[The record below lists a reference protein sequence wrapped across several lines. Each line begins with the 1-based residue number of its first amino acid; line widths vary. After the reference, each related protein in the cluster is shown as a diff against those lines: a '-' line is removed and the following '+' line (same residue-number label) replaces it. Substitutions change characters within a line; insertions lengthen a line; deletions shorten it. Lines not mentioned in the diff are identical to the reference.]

1 MHLHDLPR
9 TDPCARLPCRSAR
22 HSNPRYH
29 LTASALNHQALRDQG
44 AGRHS
49 ASFIHLA
56 TTTNPFRNCSMAGQK
71 PQATTQGAS
80 PSRQA
85 EPAAPVPEPLSPQ
98 FRPIHSTTPI
108 PPPTIPTFH
117 RQTFT
122 HKQHPPQVPSIP
134 QPPPPEPVDFNENVD
149 VIALESAILLL
160 QRQKQKAEEDIRQLQ
175 RIKQEATRKPAEF
188 VQDLASGKVGQGPQ
202 PVAPDRDDDDDDS
215 DDDEEEDEDEESDAE
230 MEGRDGGEASSS
242 GLGPSPMKATSKGKA
257 AAPQPPPSWTNLPTP
272 QDVVRMPAINWSKY
286 AVVGES
292 LDKLHREQLA
302 KPTLGTPA
310 TAAADGKAYE
320 FKGGPNPDDGK
331 KSVGIAAPYDP
342 LHDKIKKPRK

>member
-1 MHLHDLPR
+1 
-9 TDPCARLPCRSAR
+9 
-22 HSNPRYH
+22 
-29 LTASALNHQALRDQG
+29 
-44 AGRHS
+44 
-49 ASFIHLA
+49 
-56 TTTNPFRNCSMAGQK
+56 MAGQK
-71 PQATTQGAS
+71 PQATTQGPS
-80 PSRQA
+80 PSRPA

-122 HKQHPPQVPSIP
+122 HKQHPPQVESVP
-134 QPPPPEPVDFNENVD
+134 QPPPPPQPVDFSENVD

-175 RIKQEATRKPAEF
+175 RIKNEAVRKPAEF

-202 PVAPDRDDDDDDS
+202 AVPPASSGGADDDS
-215 DDDEEEDEDEESDAE
+215 SSSSSSEEDEDDESDAE
-230 MEGRDGGEASSS
+230 MEDQEGGGEASSS
-242 GLGPSPMKATSKGKA
+242 GLKPSPMKPPGKGKA
-257 AAPQPPPSWTNLPTP
+257 AAAAAAPQPQPPRQEPPPWTTLPTP

-310 TAAADGKAYE
+310 TLAADGKAYE

-342 LHDKIKKPRK
+342 LHEKVKKPRK

>member
-1 MHLHDLPR
+1 MR
-9 TDPCARLPCRSAR
+9 
-22 HSNPRYH
+22 
-29 LTASALNHQALRDQG
+29 
-44 AGRHS
+44 
-49 ASFIHLA
+49 
-56 TTTNPFRNCSMAGQK
+56 MAGQK

-80 PSRQA
+80 PSRPA

-122 HKQHPPQVPSIP
+122 HKQHPPQVESVP
-134 QPPPPEPVDFNENVD
+134 QPPPPPQPVDFSENVD

-160 QRQKQKAEEDIRQLQ
+160 QRQKQKAEDDIRQLQ
-175 RIKQEATRKPAEF
+175 RIKNEAVRKPAEF

-202 PVAPDRDDDDDDS
+202 VVQPASRDAADHGNSSSSS
-215 DDDEEEDEDEESDAE
+215 DDEDDESDAE
-230 MEGRDGGEASSS
+230 MEGQDGGSGESSS
-242 GLGPSPMKATSKGKA
+242 GLKPSPMKAPGKGKA
-257 AAPQPPPSWTNLPTP
+257 AAVAPQPPRQEPPPWTNLPTP

-292 LDKLHREQLA
+292 LERLHREQLT

-310 TAAADGKAYE
+310 TLAADGKAYE

-342 LHDKIKKPRK
+342 LHEKVKKPRK

>member
-1 MHLHDLPR
+1 
-9 TDPCARLPCRSAR
+9 
-22 HSNPRYH
+22 
-29 LTASALNHQALRDQG
+29 
-44 AGRHS
+44 
-49 ASFIHLA
+49 
-56 TTTNPFRNCSMAGQK
+56 MAGQK
-71 PQATTQGAS
+71 PQATTQATQATQATQGAS
-80 PSRQA
+80 PPRQA

-122 HKQHPPQVPSIP
+122 HKQHPPQVQSIP
-134 QPPPPEPVDFNENVD
+134 QPPPPPPEPVDFNENVD

-188 VQDLASGKVGQGPQ
+188 VQDLASGKVGQGTQ
-202 PVAPDRDDDDDDS
+202 AVAPNSGGGDDEDDDDDD
-215 DDDEEEDEDEESDAE
+215 DDDEDDDEESDAE
-230 MEGRDGGEASSS
+230 TEDRDGGEASTS
-242 GLGPSPMKATSKGKA
+242 GLGPSPMEAPGKGKA
-257 AAPQPPPSWTNLPTP
+257 AATAASQPRQPPPSWTNLPTP

-292 LDKLHREQLA
+292 LDKMHREQLA

-310 TAAADGKAYE
+310 TVAADGKAYE

>member
-1 MHLHDLPR
+1 
-9 TDPCARLPCRSAR
+9 
-22 HSNPRYH
+22 
-29 LTASALNHQALRDQG
+29 
-44 AGRHS
+44 
-49 ASFIHLA
+49 
-56 TTTNPFRNCSMAGQK
+56 MAGQK

-122 HKQHPPQVPSIP
+122 HKQHPPQVQSVP

-160 QRQKQKAEEDIRQLQ
+160 QRQKQQAEEDIRQLQ
-175 RIKQEATRKPAEF
+175 RIKQDATRKPAEF

-202 PVAPDRDDDDDDS
+202 AVAPNGAVGDDEDEDDDNDNDD
-215 DDDEEEDEDEESDAE
+215 EDEDEESGAE
-230 MEGRDGGEASSS
+230 SEERDGGEASSS
-242 GLGPSPMKATSKGKA
+242 GLGPSPMKAPGKGKA
-257 AAPQPPPSWTNLPTP
+257 PAPQPRQPPPPSWANLPTP

-292 LDKLHREQLA
+292 LDKLHREQVA
-302 KPTLGTPA
+302 KPTLGTPG
-310 TAAADGKAYE
+310 TVAANGKAYE

-331 KSVGIAAPYDP
+331 KSVGISAPYDP

>member
-1 MHLHDLPR
+1 
-9 TDPCARLPCRSAR
+9 
-22 HSNPRYH
+22 
-29 LTASALNHQALRDQG
+29 
-44 AGRHS
+44 
-49 ASFIHLA
+49 
-56 TTTNPFRNCSMAGQK
+56 MAGQK
-71 PQATTQGAS
+71 SQATTQGAS
-80 PSRQA
+80 PFRQA

-122 HKQHPPQVPSIP
+122 HKQHPPQVESIP

-175 RIKQEATRKPAEF
+175 RIKQEAITKPAEF

-202 PVAPDRDDDDDDS
+202 AVAPDSGGGDDDDSEDEDEDDDNDDDDDD
-215 DDDEEEDEDEESDAE
+215 DDAESDAE
-230 MEGRDGGEASSS
+230 MEDKYGGEASSS
-242 GLGPSPMKATSKGKA
+242 GLGPSPMKPPGKGKA
-257 AAPQPPPSWTNLPTP
+257 AAAAPRPPRQPQPSWTNLPTP
-272 QDVVRMPAINWSKY
+272 QEVVRMPAINWSKY

-310 TAAADGKAYE
+310 TVAADGKAYE

-342 LHDKIKKPRK
+342 LHDKFKKPRK

>member
-1 MHLHDLPR
+1 
-9 TDPCARLPCRSAR
+9 
-22 HSNPRYH
+22 
-29 LTASALNHQALRDQG
+29 
-44 AGRHS
+44 
-49 ASFIHLA
+49 
-56 TTTNPFRNCSMAGQK
+56 MAGQK

-122 HKQHPPQVPSIP
+122 HKQHPPQVESTP
-134 QPPPPEPVDFNENVD
+134 QPPPPPQPVDFSENVD

-175 RIKQEATRKPAEF
+175 RIKNEAVRKPAEF

-202 PVAPDRDDDDDDS
+202 AAPPESGGGAGDDDDDESSS
-215 DDDEEEDEDEESDAE
+215 DEDDEDDESDAE
-230 MEGRDGGEASSS
+230 MENQDVGEASSS
-242 GLGPSPMKATSKGKA
+242 GLGPSPMKAPGKGKA
-257 AAPQPPPSWTNLPTP
+257 AAAAQPPPPRQQPPPWTNLPTP
-272 QDVVRMPAINWSKY
+272 QDVVRMPTINWSKY

-310 TAAADGKAYE
+310 TLAADGKAYE
-320 FKGGPNPDDGK
+320 FKGEPNPDDGK

>member
-1 MHLHDLPR
+1 MGGHKIQ
-9 TDPCARLPCRSAR
+9 A
-22 HSNPRYH
+22 
-29 LTASALNHQALRDQG
+29 AS
-44 AGRHS
+44 
-49 ASFIHLA
+49 
-56 TTTNPFRNCSMAGQK
+56 
-71 PQATTQGAS
+71 QGAS
-80 PSRQA
+80 PSRPA

-108 PPPTIPTFH
+108 PPPTIPTFN

-122 HKQHPPQVPSIP
+122 HKQHPPQVETIP

-175 RIKQEATRKPAEF
+175 RIKQEAVRKPTEF
-188 VQDLASGKVGQGPQ
+188 VQDLVSGKVGQGPQ
-202 PVAPDRDDDDDDS
+202 GLAPNRGAADEDE
-215 DDDEEEDEDEESDAE
+215 DDDEDDDEDEGSDAE
-230 MEGRDGGEASSS
+230 MEDRDGGEASSS
-242 GLGPSPMKATSKGKA
+242 GLGPSPMKASAKGKA
-257 AAPQPPPSWTNLPTP
+257 AAPAPRPQQPQPSWTNLPTP

-292 LDKLHREQLA
+292 LDKLHKEQLS
-302 KPTLGTPA
+302 KPTLGMPA
-310 TAAADGKAYE
+310 TAGADGKAYE
-320 FKGGPNPDDGK
+320 FKGEPNPDDGK

>member
-1 MHLHDLPR
+1 
-9 TDPCARLPCRSAR
+9 
-22 HSNPRYH
+22 
-29 LTASALNHQALRDQG
+29 
-44 AGRHS
+44 
-49 ASFIHLA
+49 
-56 TTTNPFRNCSMAGQK
+56 MAGQK
-71 PQATTQGAS
+71 PQATTQGAF

-122 HKQHPPQVPSIP
+122 HKQHPPQVESIP
-134 QPPPPEPVDFNENVD
+134 QPPPPPPQPVDFSENVD

-160 QRQKQKAEEDIRQLQ
+160 QRQKQQAEDDIRQLQ
-175 RIKQEATRKPAEF
+175 RIKNEAVRKPAEF
-188 VQDLASGKVGQGPQ
+188 VHDLASGKVGQGPQ
-202 PVAPDRDDDDDDS
+202 AVPPASGGGAGHDGDN
-215 DDDEEEDEDEESDAE
+215 DDESSSSDEGDDQDESDAE
-230 MEGRDGGEASSS
+230 MEDQEGGGEASSS
-242 GLGPSPMKATSKGKA
+242 GLKPSPMKAPGKGKA
-257 AAPQPPPSWTNLPTP
+257 AATAPRPQPQPQRQEPPPWTNLPTP

-310 TAAADGKAYE
+310 ALAADGKAYE

>member
-1 MHLHDLPR
+1 
-9 TDPCARLPCRSAR
+9 
-22 HSNPRYH
+22 
-29 LTASALNHQALRDQG
+29 
-44 AGRHS
+44 
-49 ASFIHLA
+49 
-56 TTTNPFRNCSMAGQK
+56 MAGQK
-71 PQATTQGAS
+71 PQTTTQGAS

-85 EPAAPVPEPLSPQ
+85 EPTAPVPEPLSPQ

-122 HKQHPPQVPSIP
+122 HKQHPPQVQSIP

-160 QRQKQKAEEDIRQLQ
+160 QRQKQNAEDDIRQLQ

-202 PVAPDRDDDDDDS
+202 AVAPPSGGGDDDDD
-215 DDDEEEDEDEESDAE
+215 EDEDEDDEDESSDDE
-230 MEGRDGGEASSS
+230 MEDRGGGEASSS
-242 GLGPSPMKATSKGKA
+242 GLGPSPMKVSGKGKA
-257 AAPQPPPSWTNLPTP
+257 AAAPPQPSWANLPTP

-310 TAAADGKAYE
+310 TVAADGKAYE
-320 FKGGPNPDDGK
+320 FKGGPNPEDGK

>member
-1 MHLHDLPR
+1 
-9 TDPCARLPCRSAR
+9 
-22 HSNPRYH
+22 
-29 LTASALNHQALRDQG
+29 
-44 AGRHS
+44 
-49 ASFIHLA
+49 
-56 TTTNPFRNCSMAGQK
+56 MAGQK
-71 PQATTQGAS
+71 PQTTAQGAS

-122 HKQHPPQVPSIP
+122 HKQHPPQVQSIP

-160 QRQKQKAEEDIRQLQ
+160 QRQKQQAEEDIRQLQ
-175 RIKQEATRKPAEF
+175 RIKQEATSKPSEF
-188 VQDLASGKVGQGPQ
+188 VKDLASGKVGQGPQ
-202 PVAPDRDDDDDDS
+202 DLAPERGGGAGDDESDDEDDEDEDDE
-215 DDDEEEDEDEESDAE
+215 DDDEESDSE
-230 MEGRDGGEASSS
+230 MEDRDGGEASSS

-257 AAPQPPPSWTNLPTP
+257 VAAPQPRQPPPPSWANLPTP

-302 KPTLGTPA
+302 KPTLGTPG
-310 TAAADGKAYE
+310 TVAADGKAYE

>member
-1 MHLHDLPR
+1 M
-9 TDPCARLPCRSAR
+9 
-22 HSNPRYH
+22 
-29 LTASALNHQALRDQG
+29 
-44 AGRHS
+44 
-49 ASFIHLA
+49 
-56 TTTNPFRNCSMAGQK
+56 
-71 PQATTQGAS
+71 
-80 PSRQA
+80 
-85 EPAAPVPEPLSPQ
+85 
-98 FRPIHSTTPI
+98 
-108 PPPTIPTFH
+108 
-117 RQTFT
+117 
-122 HKQHPPQVPSIP
+122 
-134 QPPPPEPVDFNENVD
+134 DFNENVD

-202 PVAPDRDDDDDDS
+202 VAPPSAGGDDDDDE
-215 DDDEEEDEDEESDAE
+215 DEDEEDEDESSDDE
-230 MEGRDGGEASSS
+230 MEGREGGEASSS
-242 GLGPSPMKATSKGKA
+242 GLGPSPMKAPGKGKA
-257 AAPQPPPSWTNLPTP
+257 AAAAPQPRQPPPPSWANLPTP

-292 LDKLHREQLA
+292 LDKLHREQLS

-310 TAAADGKAYE
+310 TVAADGKAYE

>member
-1 MHLHDLPR
+1 MAGHK
-9 TDPCARLPCRSAR
+9 TQ
-22 HSNPRYH
+22 
-29 LTASALNHQALRDQG
+29 TAS
-44 AGRHS
+44 
-49 ASFIHLA
+49 
-56 TTTNPFRNCSMAGQK
+56 
-71 PQATTQGAS
+71 QGAS

-108 PPPTIPTFH
+108 PPPTIPTFN

-122 HKQHPPQVPSIP
+122 HKQHPPQVETIP

-160 QRQKQKAEEDIRQLQ
+160 QRQKQQAEEDIRQLQ
-175 RIKQEATRKPAEF
+175 RIKHEAVRKPAEF

-202 PVAPDRDDDDDDS
+202 GPAPNSRGGDDDEDEDEDEDDDDDKDS
-215 DDDEEEDEDEESDAE
+215 DSE
-230 MEGRDGGEASSS
+230 MEDRDGGEPSGS
-242 GLGPSPMKATSKGKA
+242 GLGPSPMKASGKGKA
-257 AAPQPPPSWTNLPTP
+257 AAAAPQPRPQQPQPSWTNLPTP

-292 LDKLHREQLA
+292 LDKLHNEQLSR
-302 KPTLGTPA
+302 PTLGMPA
-310 TAAADGKAYE
+310 AVGADGKAYE
-320 FKGGPNPDDGK
+320 FKGEPNPDDGK

>member
-1 MHLHDLPR
+1 
-9 TDPCARLPCRSAR
+9 
-22 HSNPRYH
+22 
-29 LTASALNHQALRDQG
+29 
-44 AGRHS
+44 
-49 ASFIHLA
+49 
-56 TTTNPFRNCSMAGQK
+56 MAGQK
-71 PQATTQGAS
+71 PQTTTTQGAS

-85 EPAAPVPEPLSPQ
+85 EPTAPVPEPLSPQ

-122 HKQHPPQVPSIP
+122 HKQHPPQVQSIP

-160 QRQKQKAEEDIRQLQ
+160 QRQKQNAEDDIRQLQ

-202 PVAPDRDDDDDDS
+202 AVAPPSGGGDDDDDEDED
-215 DDDEEEDEDEESDAE
+215 DDDEDESSDDE
-230 MEGRDGGEASSS
+230 MEDRGGGEASSS
-242 GLGPSPMKATSKGKA
+242 GLGPSPMKVSGKGKA
-257 AAPQPPPSWTNLPTP
+257 AAAPPQPSWANLPTP

-310 TAAADGKAYE
+310 TVAADGKAYE
-320 FKGGPNPDDGK
+320 FKGGPNPEDGK

>member
-1 MHLHDLPR
+1 MAGNK
-9 TDPCARLPCRSAR
+9 TQ
-22 HSNPRYH
+22 
-29 LTASALNHQALRDQG
+29 TAS
-44 AGRHS
+44 
-49 ASFIHLA
+49 
-56 TTTNPFRNCSMAGQK
+56 
-71 PQATTQGAS
+71 QGAS
-80 PSRQA
+80 PQRQA

-122 HKQHPPQVPSIP
+122 HKQHPPQVEAIP
-134 QPPPPEPVDFNENVD
+134 QPPPPEPVDFSENVD

-160 QRQKQKAEEDIRQLQ
+160 QRQKQQAEEDIRQLQ
-175 RIKQEATRKPAEF
+175 RIKQEAVKKPAEF

-202 PVAPDRDDDDDDS
+202 GAAPISSGANEDEDDSEDDD
-215 DDDEEEDEDEESDAE
+215 EDEDEDDDDEGSDAE
-230 MEGRDGGEASSS
+230 MAGQDGGQASSS
-242 GLGPSPMKATSKGKA
+242 GLGPSPMKASGKGKA
-257 AAPQPPPSWTNLPTP
+257 AAAPQPQQRPQPSWTNLPTP

-292 LDKLHREQLA
+292 LDKLHSEQLTR
-302 KPTLGTPA
+302 PTLGMPA
-310 TAAADGKAYE
+310 TVGADGKAYE
-320 FKGGPNPDDGK
+320 FKGEPNPDDGK

>member
-1 MHLHDLPR
+1 M
-9 TDPCARLPCRSAR
+9 
-22 HSNPRYH
+22 
-29 LTASALNHQALRDQG
+29 
-44 AGRHS
+44 
-49 ASFIHLA
+49 
-56 TTTNPFRNCSMAGQK
+56 SMAGQK
-71 PQATTQGAS
+71 PQAITQGAS
-80 PSRQA
+80 PSTRQA

-122 HKQHPPQVPSIP
+122 HKQHPPQAESIP

-175 RIKQEATRKPAEF
+175 RIKQEATTKPAEF
-188 VQDLASGKVGQGPQ
+188 VQDLASGRVGQGPQ
-202 PVAPDRDDDDDDS
+202 AGVVPDGGGGDQDDSEDEDDDD
-215 DDDEEEDEDEESDAE
+215 EGEDGESDAE
-230 MEGRDGGEASSS
+230 MEDKDGGEASSS
-242 GLGPSPMKATSKGKA
+242 GLGPSPMEAPGKGKTA
-257 AAPQPPPSWTNLPTP
+257 ASAPAPQPPRRPQPSWTSLPTP

-292 LDKLHREQLA
+292 LEKLHREELA

-310 TAAADGKAYE
+310 TVAADGKAYE